1 MSKKP
6 INEGI
11 VSRFIDAFFDSYKR
25 GVDKQFIQKSKER
38 NPEIARALDQIIND
52 LDSLD
57 RILKKNTK

>member
-1 MSKKP
+1 MAKKP

-38 NPEIARALDQIIND
+38 NPELAKTLEKVSND
-52 LDSLD
+52 LSDLQ
-57 RILKKNTK
+57 RMLKNNQ

>member
-11 VSRFIDAFFDSYKR
+11 VSRFIDSFFDSYKR

-38 NPEIARALDQIIND
+38 NPELAKTLEKVSKD
-52 LDSLD
+52 LSDLE
-57 RILKKNTK
+57 RMLKNNQ

>member
-25 GVDKQFIQKSKER
+25 GIDKQFIQKSKER
-38 NPEIARALDQIIND
+38 NPELAKTLEKIAKDFDELERKFGN
-52 LDSLD
+52 
-57 RILKKNTK
+57 K